1 MEKAQECLGSLSIL
15 NNVNQNNN
23 FLMIKIWKIQ
33 IITIYWNL
41 KNEKVHEKNIHCG
54 NPKVISDKVCKY
66 KLSRTPATS
75 SQKTE
80 TSGLS
85 WLNGG
90 TGSKFLYSSKLG
102 LSGSAL
108 IICQCFF

>member
-1 MEKAQECLGSLSIL
+1 
-15 NNVNQNNN
+15 
-23 FLMIKIWKIQ
+23 MIKIWKIQ

-54 NPKVISDKVCKY
+54 NPKV

-80 TSGLS
+80 TSELS

-90 TGSKFLYSSKLG
+90 TGSKFLYSSK
-102 LSGSAL
+102 
-108 IICQCFF
+108 